1 MLTLIRRLALVTST
15 LKADEV
21 HKNWLAKAFRR
32 GLMPGLALLAMAWLA
47 PTAQAGSTLTGY
59 FFSVPDNNAQDPD
72 FERAIDGGSVTG
84 EVQNQL
90 GPNGLPVVSAY
101 GASYSGP
108 SGPITMVNAL
118 GELQWWT
125 PSAQYG
131 ITYLGQATASLP
143 FNYNSM
149 YVSNFPNGFASGN
162 GNDSTNF
169 LTAMWV
175 GSFVAPSSGTITIT
189 SGSDDDSWIFI
200 DGKLVVDNGGIHGLA
215 AAPTSITDLSPGVH
229 TIDIFYA
236 DRHTTGA
243 EFYLSST
250 VNFSAVPEPGS
261 LALLAI
267 GAVGIGGWTTWR
279 RRLGAEKNGAKA
291 GRS

>member
-1 MLTLIRRLALVTST
+1 MLTLIRRLALLAST
-15 LKADEV
+15 PKADKV
-21 HKNWLAKAFRR
+21 HKNWLVNAFRR
-32 GLMPGLALLAMAWLA
+32 GLMPGLALLAMACLA
-47 PTAQAGSTLTGY
+47 PTAKAGSTLTGY
-59 FFSVPDNNAQDPD
+59 FFSVPNNSAQDPD
-72 FERAIDGGSVTG
+72 FQQGADGEIVTG
-84 EVQNQL
+84 QVQNQL
-90 GPNGLPVVSAY
+90 GPDGLPVVSAF
-101 GASYSGP
+101 GATYSGG

-143 FNYNSM
+143 FNYDSM

-162 GNDSTNF
+162 GNDSTDF
-169 LTAMWV
+169 LTAMWT
-175 GSFVAPSSGTITIT
+175 GTFDAPSSGTIAIT

-200 DGKLVVDNGGIHGLA
+200 DGKLVVDNGGVHSLA
-215 AAPTSITDLSPGVH
+215 QAPTTITDLSAGVH

-236 DRHTTGA
+236 DRHSYGA
-243 EFYLSST
+243 EFDLSAT

-267 GAVGIGGWTTWR
+267 GAAGIGGWTTWR
-279 RRLGAEKNGAKA
+279 RRLGAEKK
-291 GRS
+291 